1 MRKLL
6 RKRATPAEALLWDK
20 LRGRRLDGLK
30 FRRQHSIGKYIVDF
44 YCPKKKLVVEL
55 DGKIHESLAAMKY
68 DFKRQNEI
76 ELEGIKV
83 IRFTNQQIFD
93 HTKMVLEEI
102 SSVVKNLQNS

>member
-6 RKRATPAEALLWDK
+6 RKRATPAEALLWSK

-93 HTKMVLEEI
+93 QTKMVLEEI